1 MNGILLLSAVL
12 IADVLGPGD
21 HSRQLVVDDL
31 QRSYLVHVPPQYPDT
46 SPLPLV
52 LAFHG
57 AGMNGKLMS
66 QWTQLNNKADQ
77 AGFVVV
83 YPNGTGIADLFL
95 TFNVG
100 QGKTDEVKFV
110 EQLLDDLKS
119 QLRFDAQRTYA
130 TGYSNGGMLCYVLA
144 AKLTDRIAAIA
155 PVAAISTITP
165 EELSRAVPVI
175 HFHGTDDMWVRWEP
189 RNSTRSHFLSVRSVR
204 ETIRLWT
211 KLDGCPTTPKVTDL
225 PNTKEDETTV
235 RQEYYGPGRDNSA
248 VVLTIIQ
255 GGGHTWPGQQ
265 PALEILGQSTEDISA
280 NDLIWDFFQQYRLP

>member
-1 MNGILLLSAVL
+1 MHLAPVGVL
-12 IADVLGPGD
+12 VAEAMGPGTIPD
-21 HSRQLVVDDL
+21 NWLWTKL
-31 QRSYLVHVPPQYPDT
+31 KRSYLVHVPPQYPDAP
-46 SPLPLV
+46 PLPLV

-66 QWTQLNNKADQ
+66 QWSQLNEKADQ
-77 AGFVVV
+77 AGFIVV

-110 EQLLDDLKS
+110 EQVLDDLRS
-119 QLRFDAQRTYA
+119 QVRFDAQRVYA

-165 EELSRAVPVI
+165 PELPRAVPVI

-189 RNSTRSHFLSVRSVR
+189 KDSNRSHFLSVRSVP
-204 ETIRLWT
+204 ETIQLWT
-211 KLDGCPTTPKVTDL
+211 KLNGCPTTPTVTDL
-225 PNTKEDETTV
+225 PNPKEDGTTV
-235 RQEYYGPGRDNSA
+235 RQEFYGPGRDRSA
-248 VVLTIIQ
+248 VVLVAIQ
-255 GGGHTWPGQQ
+255 GGGHTWPGQK
-265 PALEILGQSTEDISA
+265 PALEILGKSTEDISA